1 MDYFQ
6 LISQI
11 RPQSTLD
18 ILWIAKESFILVD
31 SFLLIAQFISQ
42 SEWLFCESSLFNESI
57 KSISKTADC
66 KKFSNCT
73 LINCRIDSQSGLNES
88 FCDFQKN
95 RSFFDSFHRGGQNG
109 SQTAL
114 NGCFGICQRIGK
126 NYNNCLVNR
135 SGHEAFR
142 KNILWIA
149 KWLFMLVDYFQWI
162 AQIGSH
168 GLSMFCE
175 SQKNHSF

>member
-6 LISQI
+6 WISQI
-11 RPQSTLD
+11 RPRSTLD

-66 KKFSNCT
+66 EKFCNCT

-88 FCDFQKN
+88 FCDFQKILFTEAV
-95 RSFFDSFHRGGQNG
+95 RMDHRPLW
-109 SQTAL
+109 TVVLWFAKEL
-114 NGCFGICQRIGK
+114 GK
-126 NYNNCLVNR
+126 IIIIVW
-135 SGHEAFR
+135 
-142 KNILWIA
+142 WIVRVT
-149 KWLFMLVDYFQWI
+149 KHSEKI
-162 AQIGSH
+162 
-168 GLSMFCE
+168 FCE
-175 SQKNHSF
+175 LQNDYSC